1 MKKAKVGYSAAS
13 IMSSL
18 YGSKGRPETNEYNK
32 RLARQGRTEFKE
44 KSLTVVEEYRPKAPK
59 PPAESPRTASK
70 WAAARARNTSKS

>member
-32 RLARQGRTEFKE
+32 RLARQGRAEFTP
-44 KSLTVVEEYRPKAPK
+44 KSLKVVEEYTPKSLP
-59 PPAESPRTASK
+59 ESPRTTSK
-70 WAAARARNTSKS
+70 WAAARARNARKS

>member
-32 RLARQGRTEFKE
+32 RLARQGRAEFTP
-44 KSLTVVEEYRPKAPK
+44 KSLP
-59 PPAESPRTASK
+59 ESPRTTSK
-70 WAAARARNTSKS
+70 WAAARARNARKS